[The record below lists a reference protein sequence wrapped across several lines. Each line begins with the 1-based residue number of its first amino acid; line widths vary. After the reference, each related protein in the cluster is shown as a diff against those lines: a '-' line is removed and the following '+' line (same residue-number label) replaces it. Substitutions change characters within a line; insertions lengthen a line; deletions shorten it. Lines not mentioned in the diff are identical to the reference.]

1 MAGKAD
7 IVDSIA
13 DHVEGL
19 TKKQAGDAFEAV
31 LDSITTHLKKGER
44 VQLPGFGS
52 FAVTHRA
59 ARTGRNPKT
68 GDAIKIKAS
77 NAARFKMGKDLK
89 EALNKKR

>member
-13 DHVEGL
+13 DNVEGL
-19 TKKQAGDAFEAV
+19 TKKQAAEAFQTV
-31 LDSITTHLKKGER
+31 LNAITSHLKNGDR

-52 FAVTHRA
+52 FSVTHRA
-59 ARTGRNPKT
+59 ARMGRNPKT

-89 EALNKKR
+89 EALN